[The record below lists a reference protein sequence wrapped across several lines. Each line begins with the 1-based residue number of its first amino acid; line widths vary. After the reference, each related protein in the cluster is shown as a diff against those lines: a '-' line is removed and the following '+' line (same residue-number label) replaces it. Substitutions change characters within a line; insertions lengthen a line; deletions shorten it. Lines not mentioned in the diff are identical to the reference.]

1 VLVADTLNNRVQTFV
16 DQNGPDVTFDPGGPA
31 TVSPSTSA
39 TFNFHANEPGSTYEC
54 KLDAA
59 PAYSSCVSGVTVNSL
74 AEGPHTYYVRATDA
88 INNVGNPST
97 YDWSVDTTSP
107 GVVIDSAPS
116 GTVGN
121 ATANI
126 SYHSTEPNSTFKC
139 SLDGA
144 AQASCGSSFS
154 QGGLASGDHTF
165 DVWSIDQAGNQST
178 TPASASWTVDATPPV
193 VHIQSGPN
201 GFSSHVD
208 ATFTFDS
215 PEGTATFEC
224 HLDGTAYAPCT
235 SPITYNDLAV
245 GQHTF
250 YVRGKD
256 TFGSLSADK
265 TQTWTIDKSDHK
277 PDAWVGFASKYVGN
291 NVYNTTGSNQT
302 KTEKTIP
309 GKTLSFSIRV
319 ENDGTDTDTYTLK
332 GAGSATGYTVSY
344 FYGTIDYTNKVTSGT
359 YSFSLAPGAYKSLSM
374 KVKVTSKGKNAWS
387 GLIEVTSGH
396 DPSKQDDVKA
406 AIKRT

>member
-1 VLVADTLNNRVQTFV
+1 
-16 DQNGPDVTFDPGGPA
+16 
-31 TVSPSTSA
+31 
-39 TFNFHANEPGSTYEC
+39 
-54 KLDAA
+54 
-59 PAYSSCVSGVTVNSL
+59 
-74 AEGPHTYYVRATDA
+74 
-88 INNVGNPST
+88 
-97 YDWSVDTTSP
+97 
-107 GVVIDSAPS
+107 
-116 GTVGN
+116 
-121 ATANI
+121 
-126 SYHSTEPNSTFKC
+126 
-139 SLDGA
+139 
-144 AQASCGSSFS
+144 
-154 QGGLASGDHTF
+154 
-165 DVWSIDQAGNQST
+165 
-178 TPASASWTVDATPPV
+178 V

-256 TFGSLSADK
+256 TFGNPSADK

-277 PDAWVGFASKYVGN
+277 PDAWIGFASKYVGN

-309 GKTLSFSIRV
+309 GKTLSFSLRV